1 MHVVHVVTGKI
12 NNLFKSFS
20 ITMEPLIEDIRD
32 KEEILKQ
39 YAWMATM
46 ERIKGLPK
54 VVFIMT
60 LLRSL

>member
-12 NNLFKSFS
+12 SNLFKSFS

-32 KEEILKQ
+32 KEEILKK